1 MVYAVYIAAAAVIG
15 LLIGFVALSVLWL
28 KKTVLKNIRSK
39 TLELISV
46 YDVLLEEKSRRLKE
60 LDRQEITEVSG
71 HEETNNEVNA
81 DLPKGSD
88 RAGLCASELLGMTE
102 RSGGAIYR
110 ERMLGELYSKIRSN
124 FSFNTDEIISQLSE
138 KKTSEKESPANKI
151 LRELNPDTVYR
162 LSELEPEAQ
171 VTILREAF
179 GEENAELIDNY
190 LKKHAVFNALDFYD
204 YLLFLAA
211 VKNNSIKLSVPKGA
225 IPERTEYGDV
235 TVIPDDEICEGFL
248 LEENNIL
255 YDYCIKAR
263 ELG

>member
-1 MVYAVYIAAAAVIG
+1 M
-15 LLIGFVALSVLWL
+15 
-28 KKTVLKNIRSK
+28 
-39 TLELISV
+39 
-46 YDVLLEEKSRRLKE
+46 
-60 LDRQEITEVSG
+60 
-71 HEETNNEVNA
+71 
-81 DLPKGSD
+81 
-88 RAGLCASELLGMTE
+88 
-102 RSGGAIYR
+102 
-110 ERMLGELYSKIRSN
+110 
-124 FSFNTDEIISQLSE
+124 
-138 KKTSEKESPANKI
+138 
-151 LRELNPDTVYR
+151 
-162 LSELEPEAQ
+162 
-171 VTILREAF
+171 TILREAF

-255 YDYCIKAR
+255 YDYCIRMR